1 MAPAAGWDMSEHLF
15 VYGTLLPEHAPAE
28 MAPVLRRL
36 RREAPGQV
44 RGRLYD
50 LGAYPG
56 AILDPSADTV
66 IRGRVFALP
75 DDGTVLAALDAYEGF
90 DPTDPTRSLFS
101 RTRARVGLP
110 DDNRVACWTYVYNR
124 DPYDAPQIA
133 GGVYV
138 RTERHQKS

>member
-1 MAPAAGWDMSEHLF
+1 MSEHLF
-15 VYGTLLPEHAPAE
+15 VYGTLLPEQAPAE
-28 MAPVLRRL
+28 MVAVLRRL
-36 RREAPGQV
+36 RHETPGHV

-75 DDGTVLAALDAYEGF
+75 DDGTVLAVLDAYEGF

-101 RTRARVGLP
+101 RTRARVGLS
-110 DDNRVACWTYVYNR
+110 DGREVDCWMYVYNR
-124 DPYDAPQIA
+124 DLRDAPQIA
-133 GGVYV
+133 GGAFVASLP
-138 RTERHQKS
+138 RS